1 VSKKRKKGAQPGN
14 KNALKHGFYTSYF
27 RDAEKRD
34 FSRFDGETLESEI
47 LLLRSML
54 RRLTKGTAHK
64 LDDLTEEDIPTA
76 RLMLDTAKA
85 IATVQRT
92 QAILTHGLSDV
103 EEAIL
108 QAIMELN
115 DEL

>member
-1 VSKKRKKGAQPGN
+1 MPTKKKGAQPGN
-14 KNALKHGFYTSYF
+14 QNALKHGFYSSYF
-27 RDAEKRD
+27 RPAEKRD
-34 FSRFDGETLESEI
+34 FSRFDDETLESEI
-47 LLLRSML
+47 NLLRSML
-54 RRLTKGTAHK
+54 RRLTRGTAHK
-64 LDDLTEEDIPTA
+64 LDKLDEDDIPTA

-85 IATVQRT
+85 LSTLKRT

-108 QAIMELN
+108 QAITELE